1 MTNIIKTL
9 IPKPQKIEDRKELVK
24 IAEFNKFTSDLTLS
38 IDGDIAN
45 EAKNLIEKKL
55 YDICVT
61 SNLGSYKITLKLD
74 GQNPVFKDIDK
85 NEAYFIDISE
95 TETIL
100 CGIDEAGLFYA
111 ATTLVQMLSSKGNDI
126 FLPEC
131 YILDYPS
138 FEKRGHF
145 VESRYGSEFFTL
157 SDWYDFVDYM
167 ASMKLN
173 RLTIGVYGCW
183 GRQYDNRKMEYIYV
197 PIKKY
202 PELKTPKNS
211 KYYSVKENKW
221 VHEDDII
228 PPTYNEDLLGKI
240 IAYGKKKNVLVKPL
254 VNSLGH
260 NTLLPSV
267 FPEISAKEEDG
278 TPKQM
283 GFCTNSDKTYEVL
296 FNIYDEIIERYL
308 KPNEIYD
315 FHIGLDEVAQSY
327 LCLCEKCRD
336 KEHSYLMTEHII
348 KLCKHLKE
356 KGMKHIY
363 IYHDMLYQEFDIIN
377 ESLKERF
384 ISEGIYDEVVI
395 DWWSYE
401 DPVHLFNDKA
411 DGVNNI
417 FHSVIKPDTGYYH
430 WAIPTENNENIR
442 SCALL
447 AKKLSFEG
455 IESYSSMEYC
465 YDKNY
470 LTLADVS
477 WNDNEIEKIDEF
489 NERYAC
495 KYYPDK
501 AMQAAEIFNGLHNIM
516 KDETRE
522 LYINRACYKLEYY
535 FYGYRNK
542 QTGLPKD
549 FPGGVYKLIAENEKE
564 YTHYLKF
571 LKENSAPA
579 VDFFINSGNVSH
591 INNIWLLTSMHYYAL
606 SDEYLTIYSL
616 YKDYNS
622 DKCDAAKVKNE
633 LERLISQREK
643 LMLLAEET
651 RIPANR
657 STYLRNM
664 SVFRQYMLDL
674 CEYFKNTL
682 EIGKKPKFDV
692 MDLSYAMSEMFEFL
706 R

>member
-1 MTNIIKTL
+1 MTDIIKTL
-9 IPKPQKIEDRKELVK
+9 IPKPQKIENRKKLVK
-24 IAEFNKFTSDLTLS
+24 IAEFNRFSCDVVLS
-38 IDGDIAN
+38 AEGDMAY
-45 EAKNLIEKKL
+45 EAKKLIEKNL

-61 SNLGSYKITLKLD
+61 DVLGSYKITLKAD
-74 GQNPVFKDIDK
+74 SRNPIFKDTAK
-85 NEAYFIDISE
+85 SEAYFIDISDKE
-95 TETIL
+95 AIL
-100 CGIDEAGLFYA
+100 CGIDEAGVFYA
-111 ATTLVQMLSSKGNDI
+111 ASTLVQLLICKDDNI
-126 FLPEC
+126 FLPMC
-131 YILDYPS
+131 GILDYPS

-211 KYYSVKENKW
+211 KYYSVKDKRW
-221 VHEDDII
+221 IHEDGII
-228 PPTYNEDLLGKI
+228 PPIFNEDFFGKI
-240 IAYGKKKNVLVKPL
+240 VSYGKKKNVLVKPL
-254 VNSLGH
+254 FNSLGH
-260 NTLLPSV
+260 NTLLPTA
-267 FPEISAKEEDG
+267 FPEISAKEENG
-278 TPKQM
+278 TPKKM
-283 GFCTNSDKTYEVL
+283 GFCTNNNKTYEVL

-308 KPNEIYD
+308 KPYDIYD

-327 LCLCEKCRD
+327 ICRCEKCRD
-336 KEHSYLMTEHII
+336 KDHSCLMTEHII

-356 KGMKHIY
+356 KGMEHIY
-363 IYHDMLYQEFDIIN
+363 LYHDMLYQEFNIIN

-384 ISEGIYDEVVI
+384 IKEGIYDEVVI

-430 WAIPTENNENIR
+430 WAVPTENNENIR
-442 SCALL
+442 ACALL

-477 WNDNEIEKIDEF
+477 WNDNEIENSDEF
-489 NERYAC
+489 NERYAR
-495 KYYPDK
+495 KYYPEK
-501 AMQAAEIFNGLHNIM
+501 SVQAAEIFGKLHNIM

-542 QTGLPKD
+542 QTGLPKE

-564 YTHYLKF
+564 YTHYLNY

-579 VDFFINSGNVSH
+579 VEFFANSGNVSS
-591 INNIWLLTSMHYYAL
+591 INSIWLLTSMHYYAL

-616 YKDYNS
+616 YKDY
-622 DKCDAAKVKNE
+622 KAGRCDAAKVINE
-633 LERLISQREK
+633 LERLIPQREK

-657 STYLRNM
+657 GTYLRNM
-664 SVFRQYMLDL
+664 SIFRQYMLDL
-674 CEYFKNTL
+674 CEYFKKTL
-682 EIGKKPKFDV
+682 EKGKKPKFDI
-692 MDLSYAMSEMFEFL
+692 MDLSYAMSERFEFL